1 MKSIILINGLI
12 ASGKN
17 TVGKTLSKTL
27 EEKGYKSSFFDVDG
41 EVTRLNPTG
50 LWKSE
55 EHKNEIWLQARKN
68 LAFAAQEE
76 LKMKDYVVIAGPFF
90 LPKEITGF
98 LKYVHPQIKTF
109 LFTLETSLDVRLERN
124 KYRTPTNDPKEIMDQ
139 EELYHQLKPDLYGYI
154 IQNTAGLDE
163 TIQVIL
169 TLLSQDTLVPLT
181 YGDIEEME

>member
-17 TVGKTLSKTL
+17 TVAKTLSKTL

-55 EHKNEIWLQARKN
+55 EHKNKIWLEARKN

-90 LPKEITGF
+90 LLKEITGF

-124 KYRTPTNDPKEIMDQ
+124 KYRTPSNDPKEIIDQ
-139 EELYHQLKPDLYGYI
+139 EEIYQQLKPELYGYI
-154 IQNTAGLDE
+154 VPNTNGLDDTIIAILAFLNQE
-163 TIQVIL
+163 TLI
-169 TLLSQDTLVPLT
+169 PLE
-181 YGDIEEME
+181 YQKEMEE

>member
-27 EEKGYKSSFFDVDG
+27 EEKGQKSSFFDLDT

-50 LWKSE
+50 VWKSE
-55 EHKNEIWLQARKN
+55 EHKHETWRDARKN
-68 LAFAAQEE
+68 LAFTAQEV
-76 LKMKDYVVIAGPFF
+76 LKMEEYVVISGPFF
-90 LPKEITGF
+90 LPKEISGF
-98 LKYVHPQIKTF
+98 LKYIHPQIKTF

-124 KYRTPTNDPKEIMDQ
+124 KYRIPSNDPKEIIEQ

-154 IQNTAGLDE
+154 IPNTNGLDD
-163 TIQVIL
+163 TIIAIL
-169 TLLSQDTLVPLT
+169 AFLNQEILIPLQ
-181 YGDIEEME
+181 YQEEMEE